1 MKRYKKLCLEAENG
15 IFFEVE
21 EKYNGYVIERCS
33 DGSQFVWVP
42 VKFLIPDGTID
53 GMTFENT
60 FGRRYYIEEEE
71 YIKCI
76 GYYEDLTEELSS
88 QIESV
93 TTYGG
98 FYISRFDISKSKDG
112 KPQSVKGCVPWV
124 NISQEEAKKVAS
136 SFENTDNVKSH
147 LPFGA
152 EYDSILAWL
161 FMAKEIEFNMMTEW
175 PPILRGKYIAWIGS
189 NERCCK
195 KNIYDY
201 HGNVRELTQEKYTL
215 SNRKTQRDKNIAI
228 RGGSY
233 LRPTSVAKRFDE
245 LEYSKSEDVGF
256 RIALWL
262 K

>member
-60 FGRRYYIEEEE
+60 FGRRYYIEEE

-136 SFENTDNVKSH
+136 LFENTDDVKSH

-175 PPILRGKYIAWIGS
+175 PPILRGKYIAWTGS

-215 SNRKTQRDKNIAI
+215 SDKKTQRDKNIVI

-245 LEYSKSEDVGF
+245 LEYIKSEDVGF